1 MFQPLTINVGVK
13 GWNPIYDYK
22 LSPKYELFRSALR
35 EFLRTEIVDTVEYYD
50 KAEKF
55 PHENIRKFAEHG
67 YMGIPIPQRYGGAEL
82 GEFGYGLAIQEV
94 GKVCSS
100 HGTIIGAHTGLCCV
114 PIWLFG
120 NEDQRRRYLIDLAS
134 GKKLGA
140 FGLTEPGAGSDA
152 ANIRTTATKSGDHFL
167 LNGTK
172 QFISNGD
179 RADIIIVFAA
189 NDLSLGAY
197 GGITAFIVDR
207 SFGGIVTSKVEKKM
221 GIRASS
227 TAQIVFQD
235 CPVPNENILG
245 SFGAGFLVAL
255 TALDG
260 GRSSLSAGAVG
271 GCEMALEAMIDWARD
286 HPRIGSMQSVQWM
299 IADTAIDAH
308 VSRLTSYSSLEE
320 VGVYFERLA
329 RGEKIP
335 REEREAISRH
345 TAIAKAFCSEAASR
359 SLERAIQVLGAEG
372 YIEGSGLERGYRDSI
387 IGEIYEGTNDI
398 QRLVIARDMLGPDK
412 NTQPF

>member
-1 MFQPLTINVGVK
+1 LGISFK
-13 GWNPIYDYK
+13 GTDPIYDYK
-22 LSPKYELFRSALR
+22 LLPKYELFRNAMR
-35 EFLRTEIVDTVEYYD
+35 EFLRSEIQDTVEYYD
-50 KAEKF
+50 KEEKF
-55 PHENIRKFAEHG
+55 PEENIRKFADRG
-67 YMGIPIPQRYGGAEL
+67 YMGIPVPQRYGGAEL
-82 GEFGYGLAIQEV
+82 GEFGYGLAVQEI
-94 GKVCSS
+94 GKICSS

-120 NEDQRRRYLIDLAS
+120 NEDQKQRYLIDLAS

-152 ANIRTTATKSGDHFL
+152 ANIKTTATKSGDHFL

-179 RADIIIVFAA
+179 RADTMVVFAA

-197 GGITAFIVDR
+197 GGITAFIVER
-207 SFGGIVTSKVEKKM
+207 SFGGISTSKLEKKM

-227 TAQIVFQD
+227 TAQISFQD
-235 CPVPNENILG
+235 CPVPKENILG

-260 GRSSLSAGAVG
+260 GRASLSAGAVG
-271 GCEMALEAMIDWARD
+271 GCEMALEAMVDWTAE
-286 HPRIGSMQSVQWM
+286 HPKLASMQSVQWM

-308 VSRLTSYSSLEE
+308 VSRLTCYASLEE
-320 VGVYFERLA
+320 VSLYFERLA
-329 RGEKIP
+329 RGEKVP
-335 REEREAISRH
+335 RGERETISRH

-359 SLERAIQVLGAEG
+359 SLDRAIQVLGAEG
-372 YIEGSGLERGYRDSI
+372 YREGNGLERGYRDSI
-387 IGEIYEGTNDI
+387 IAEIYEGTNDI
-398 QRLVIARDMLGPDK
+398 QRLVIARDLLGPDRG
-412 NTQPF
+412 NTPF

>member
-1 MFQPLTINVGVK
+1 VDAWTLTVNISVNSAD
-13 GWNPIYDYK
+13 PIYDYK
-22 LSPKYELFRSALR
+22 LPPKYEFFRSAMR

-50 KAEKF
+50 KMEQF
-55 PHENIRKFAEHG
+55 PVENIRKFADRG
-67 YMGIPIPQRYGGAEL
+67 YMGIPIPLKYGGAEL
-82 GEFGYGLAIQEV
+82 GEFGYGLAVQEV

-100 HGTIIGAHTGLCCV
+100 HGTIVGAHTGLCCV

-120 NEDQRRRYLIDLAS
+120 NEDQRQKYLIELAS

-152 ANIRTTATKSGDHFL
+152 ANIKTTATRNGDHFL

-179 RADIIIVFAA
+179 RADTIVVFAA

-197 GGITAFIVDR
+197 GGITAFIVER
-207 SFGGIVTSKVEKKM
+207 AFGGITTSKVEKKM

-227 TAQIVFQD
+227 TAQITFQD
-235 CPVPNENILG
+235 CPVPKENVLG

-271 GCEMALEAMIDWARD
+271 GCEMALEAMVDWARE
-286 HPRIGSMQSVQWM
+286 HPRLGSMQSVQWM

-308 VSRLTSYSSLEE
+308 VSRLTSYASLEE
-320 VGVYFERLA
+320 VSIYFDRLSK
-329 RGEKIP
+329 GEKIP

-372 YIEGSGLERGYRDSI
+372 YKEGNGLERGYRDSI
-387 IGEIYEGTNDI
+387 IAEIYEGTNDV

-412 NTQPF
+412 SAH

>member
-1 MFQPLTINVGVK
+1 LTVNVTVK
-13 GWNPIYDYK
+13 ASDPIYDYR
-22 LSPKYELFRSALR
+22 LPPKFELFRSAMR
-35 EFLRTEIVDTVEYYD
+35 EFLRTEIADTVEYYD
-50 KAEKF
+50 KEEKF
-55 PHENIRKFAEHG
+55 PEENIRKFAEHG
-67 YMGIPIPQRYGGAEL
+67 YMGIPIPQKYGGAEL
-82 GEFGYGLAIQEV
+82 GEFGYGLAVQEI

-100 HGTIIGAHTGLCCV
+100 HGTILGAHTGLCCA

-120 NEDQRRRYLIDLAS
+120 NEDQRQRYLIDLAS

-152 ANIRTTATKSGDHFL
+152 ANIKTTATRAGDHFL

-179 RADIIIVFAA
+179 RADTIVVFAA

-197 GGITAFIVDR
+197 GGITAFIVER
-207 SFGGIVTSKVEKKM
+207 SFGGIVTSKLEKKM

-227 TAQIVFQD
+227 TAQIAFQD
-235 CPVPNENILG
+235 CPVPKENVLG
-245 SFGAGFLVAL
+245 SIGAGFLVAL

-271 GCEMALEAMIDWARD
+271 GCEMALETMVDWARD
-286 HPRIGSMQSVQWM
+286 HPRAASLQSVQWM

-308 VSRLTSYSSLEE
+308 VSRLTSYASLEE
-320 VGVYFERLA
+320 VGSYFERIVK
-329 RGEKIP
+329 GEKVP

-345 TAIAKAFCSEAASR
+345 TAIAKAFCSEAATR

-372 YIEGSGLERGYRDSI
+372 YREGNGLERGYRDSI
-387 IGEIYEGTNDI
+387 IAEIYEGTNDI

-412 NTQPF
+412 SNEPF